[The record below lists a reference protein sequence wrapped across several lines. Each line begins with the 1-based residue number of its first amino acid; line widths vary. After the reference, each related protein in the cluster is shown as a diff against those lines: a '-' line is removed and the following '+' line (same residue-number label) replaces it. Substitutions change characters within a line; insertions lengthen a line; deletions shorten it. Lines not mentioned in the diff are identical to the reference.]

1 MSGTETLWQEL
12 ICRLEGVQAA
22 QVVFAENGM
31 PCEIHVLAGPEKS
44 SKSLVRDIQSALTA
58 QFGVQVDHRIISV
71 AQLSEGLAPRGD
83 FRLAHTG
90 LEIKSAGGRVSA
102 SVTLARGCDTYT
114 GHGESANTPF
124 ARRRCVSEAA
134 LAAADGRGYAV
145 TLLAGAQ
152 RRDILARGS
161 SLGETIAA
169 LDAFCASYMQ
179 AHGGRIDYIHGDDE
193 AVDLAAGDGCCGI
206 LMPRM
211 EKEELFT
218 SVLRSGPFPKKSFS
232 IGLGADKRYYLE
244 CRKL

>member
-12 ICRLEGVQAA
+12 ICRREGVQAA

-134 LAAADGRGYAV
+134 LAAVNRAAGETCFELASVDAV
-145 TLLAGAQ
+145 TLAGQGIVVAQ
-152 RRDILARGS
+152 VYSLRDGQRLLGS
-161 SLGETIAA
+161 AFLNEDPDNAA
-169 LDAFCASYMQ
+169 V
-179 AHGGRIDYIHGDDE
+179 H
-193 AVDLAAGDGCCGI
+193 
-206 LMPRM
+206 
-211 EKEELFT
+211 
-218 SVLRSGPFPKKSFS
+218 SVLSAVNRRLSVLPRTAG
-232 IGLGADKRYYLE
+232 
-244 CRKL
+244 

>member
-134 LAAADGRGYAV
+134 LAAVNRAAGETCFELASVDAV
-145 TLLAGAQ
+145 TLAGQGIVVAQ
-152 RRDILARGS
+152 VYSLRDGQRLLGS
-161 SLGETIAA
+161 AFLNEDPDNAA
-169 LDAFCASYMQ
+169 V
-179 AHGGRIDYIHGDDE
+179 H
-193 AVDLAAGDGCCGI
+193 
-206 LMPRM
+206 
-211 EKEELFT
+211 
-218 SVLRSGPFPKKSFS
+218 SVLSAVNRRLSVLPLTAG
-232 IGLGADKRYYLE
+232 
-244 CRKL
+244 

>member
-124 ARRRCVSEAA
+124 ARRPCVSEAA
-134 LAAADGRGYAV
+134 LAAVNRAAGETCFELASVDAV
-145 TLLAGAQ
+145 TLAGQGIVVAQ
-152 RRDILARGS
+152 VYSLRDGQRLLGS
-161 SLGETIAA
+161 AFLNEDPDNAA
-169 LDAFCASYMQ
+169 V
-179 AHGGRIDYIHGDDE
+179 H
-193 AVDLAAGDGCCGI
+193 
-206 LMPRM
+206 
-211 EKEELFT
+211 
-218 SVLRSGPFPKKSFS
+218 SVLSAVNRRLSVLPRTAG
-232 IGLGADKRYYLE
+232 
-244 CRKL
+244 

>member
-134 LAAADGRGYAV
+134 LAAVNRAAGETCFELASVDAV
-145 TLLAGAQ
+145 TLAGQGIVVTQVYSLRDGQ
-152 RRDILARGS
+152 RLLGS
-161 SLGETIAA
+161 AFLNEDPDNAA
-169 LDAFCASYMQ
+169 VHSVSS
-179 AHGGRIDYIHGDDE
+179 
-193 AVDLAAGDGCCGI
+193 AVNRRL
-206 LMPRM
+206 
-211 EKEELFT
+211 
-218 SVLRSGPFPKKSFS
+218 SVLPRTAG
-232 IGLGADKRYYLE
+232 
-244 CRKL
+244 

>member
-71 AQLSEGLAPRGD
+71 AQLSEGLVPRGD

-134 LAAADGRGYAV
+134 LAAVNRAAGETCFELASVDAV
-145 TLLAGAQ
+145 TLAGQGIVVTQVYSLRDGQ
-152 RRDILARGS
+152 RLLGS
-161 SLGETIAA
+161 AFLNEDPDNAA
-169 LDAFCASYMQ
+169 V
-179 AHGGRIDYIHGDDE
+179 H
-193 AVDLAAGDGCCGI
+193 
-206 LMPRM
+206 
-211 EKEELFT
+211 
-218 SVLRSGPFPKKSFS
+218 SVLSAVNRRLSVLPRTAG
-232 IGLGADKRYYLE
+232 
-244 CRKL
+244 

>member
-71 AQLSEGLAPRGD
+71 APRGD

-134 LAAADGRGYAV
+134 LAAVNRAAGETCFELASVDAL
-145 TLLAGAQ
+145 TLAGQGIVVTQVYSLRDGQ
-152 RRDILARGS
+152 RLLGS
-161 SLGETIAA
+161 AFLNEDPDNAA
-169 LDAFCASYMQ
+169 V
-179 AHGGRIDYIHGDDE
+179 H
-193 AVDLAAGDGCCGI
+193 
-206 LMPRM
+206 
-211 EKEELFT
+211 
-218 SVLRSGPFPKKSFS
+218 SVLSAVNRRLSVLPRTAG
-232 IGLGADKRYYLE
+232 
-244 CRKL
+244 

>member
-102 SVTLARGCDTYT
+102 SVTLARGCDSYT

-134 LAAADGRGYAV
+134 LAAVNRAAGETCFELASVDAV
-145 TLLAGAQ
+145 TLAGQGIVVAQ
-152 RRDILARGS
+152 VYSLRDGQRLLGS
-161 SLGETIAA
+161 AFLNEDPDNAA
-169 LDAFCASYMQ
+169 V
-179 AHGGRIDYIHGDDE
+179 H
-193 AVDLAAGDGCCGI
+193 
-206 LMPRM
+206 
-211 EKEELFT
+211 
-218 SVLRSGPFPKKSFS
+218 SVLSAVNRRLSVLPRTAG
-232 IGLGADKRYYLE
+232 
-244 CRKL
+244 

>member
-31 PCEIHVLAGPEKS
+31 PCELHVLAGPEKS

-71 AQLSEGLAPRGD
+71 AQLSEGLVPRGD

-134 LAAADGRGYAV
+134 LAAVNRAAGETCFELASVDAV
-145 TLLAGAQ
+145 TLAGQGIVVAQ
-152 RRDILARGS
+152 VYSLRDGQRLLGS
-161 SLGETIAA
+161 AFLNEDPDNAA
-169 LDAFCASYMQ
+169 V
-179 AHGGRIDYIHGDDE
+179 H
-193 AVDLAAGDGCCGI
+193 
-206 LMPRM
+206 
-211 EKEELFT
+211 
-218 SVLRSGPFPKKSFS
+218 SVLSAVNRRLSVLPRTAG
-232 IGLGADKRYYLE
+232 
-244 CRKL
+244 

>member
-134 LAAADGRGYAV
+134 LAAVNRAAGETCFELASVDAV
-145 TLLAGAQ
+145 TLAGQGLVVAQ
-152 RRDILARGS
+152 VYSLRDGQRLLGS
-161 SLGETIAA
+161 AFLNEDPDNAA
-169 LDAFCASYMQ
+169 V
-179 AHGGRIDYIHGDDE
+179 H
-193 AVDLAAGDGCCGI
+193 
-206 LMPRM
+206 
-211 EKEELFT
+211 
-218 SVLRSGPFPKKSFS
+218 SVLSAVNRRLSVLPRTAG
-232 IGLGADKRYYLE
+232 
-244 CRKL
+244 

>member
-58 QFGVQVDHRIISV
+58 QFGVQMDHRIISV

-134 LAAADGRGYAV
+134 LAAVNRAAGETCFELASVDAV
-145 TLLAGAQ
+145 TLAGQGIVVTQVYSLRDGQ
-152 RRDILARGS
+152 RLLGS
-161 SLGETIAA
+161 AFLNEDPDNAA
-169 LDAFCASYMQ
+169 V
-179 AHGGRIDYIHGDDE
+179 H
-193 AVDLAAGDGCCGI
+193 
-206 LMPRM
+206 
-211 EKEELFT
+211 
-218 SVLRSGPFPKKSFS
+218 SVLSAVNRRLSVLPRTAG
-232 IGLGADKRYYLE
+232 
-244 CRKL
+244 

>member
-71 AQLSEGLAPRGD
+71 AQLSEGLVPRGD

-102 SVTLARGCDTYT
+102 SVTLARGCATYT

-134 LAAADGRGYAV
+134 LAAVNRAAGETCFELASVDAV
-145 TLLAGAQ
+145 TLAGQGIVVTQVYSLREGQ
-152 RRDILARGS
+152 RLLGS
-161 SLGETIAA
+161 AFLNEDPDNAA
-169 LDAFCASYMQ
+169 V
-179 AHGGRIDYIHGDDE
+179 H
-193 AVDLAAGDGCCGI
+193 
-206 LMPRM
+206 
-211 EKEELFT
+211 
-218 SVLRSGPFPKKSFS
+218 SVLSAVNRRLSVLPRTAG
-232 IGLGADKRYYLE
+232 
-244 CRKL
+244 

>member
-134 LAAADGRGYAV
+134 LAAVNRAAGETCCELASVDAV
-145 TLLAGAQ
+145 TRAGQGIVVTQVYSLRDGQRLL
-152 RRDILARGS
+152 GS
-161 SLGETIAA
+161 AFLNEDPDNAA
-169 LDAFCASYMQ
+169 V
-179 AHGGRIDYIHGDDE
+179 H
-193 AVDLAAGDGCCGI
+193 
-206 LMPRM
+206 
-211 EKEELFT
+211 
-218 SVLRSGPFPKKSFS
+218 SVLSAVNRRLSVLPRTAG
-232 IGLGADKRYYLE
+232 
-244 CRKL
+244 

>member
-134 LAAADGRGYAV
+134 LAAVNRAAGETCFELASVDAV
-145 TLLAGAQ
+145 TLPGQGIVVAQ
-152 RRDILARGS
+152 VYSLRDGQRLLGS
-161 SLGETIAA
+161 AFLNEDPDNAA
-169 LDAFCASYMQ
+169 V
-179 AHGGRIDYIHGDDE
+179 H
-193 AVDLAAGDGCCGI
+193 
-206 LMPRM
+206 
-211 EKEELFT
+211 
-218 SVLRSGPFPKKSFS
+218 SVLSAVNRRLSVLPRTAG
-232 IGLGADKRYYLE
+232 
-244 CRKL
+244 

>member
-71 AQLSEGLAPRGD
+71 AQLSEGLAPRGE

-134 LAAADGRGYAV
+134 LAAVNRAAGETCFELASVDAV
-145 TLLAGAQ
+145 TLAGQGIVVTQVYSLRDGQ
-152 RRDILARGS
+152 RLLGS
-161 SLGETIAA
+161 AFLNEDPDNAA
-169 LDAFCASYMQ
+169 V
-179 AHGGRIDYIHGDDE
+179 H
-193 AVDLAAGDGCCGI
+193 
-206 LMPRM
+206 
-211 EKEELFT
+211 
-218 SVLRSGPFPKKSFS
+218 SVLSAVNRRLSVLPRTAG
-232 IGLGADKRYYLE
+232 
-244 CRKL
+244 

>member
-44 SKSLVRDIQSALTA
+44 SKSLVRDIQTALTA

-134 LAAADGRGYAV
+134 LAAVNRAAGETCFELASVDAV
-145 TLLAGAQ
+145 TLAGQGIVVAQ
-152 RRDILARGS
+152 VYSLRDGQRLLGS
-161 SLGETIAA
+161 AFLNEDPDNAA
-169 LDAFCASYMQ
+169 V
-179 AHGGRIDYIHGDDE
+179 H
-193 AVDLAAGDGCCGI
+193 
-206 LMPRM
+206 
-211 EKEELFT
+211 
-218 SVLRSGPFPKKSFS
+218 SVLSAVNRRLSVLPRTAG
-232 IGLGADKRYYLE
+232 
-244 CRKL
+244 

>member
-102 SVTLARGCDTYT
+102 AVTLARGCDTYT

-134 LAAADGRGYAV
+134 LAAVNRAAGETCFELASVDAV
-145 TLLAGAQ
+145 TLAGQGIVVAQ
-152 RRDILARGS
+152 VYSLRDGQRLLGS
-161 SLGETIAA
+161 AFLNEDPDNAA
-169 LDAFCASYMQ
+169 V
-179 AHGGRIDYIHGDDE
+179 H
-193 AVDLAAGDGCCGI
+193 
-206 LMPRM
+206 
-211 EKEELFT
+211 
-218 SVLRSGPFPKKSFS
+218 SVLSAVNRRLSVLPRTAG
-232 IGLGADKRYYLE
+232 
-244 CRKL
+244 

>member
-22 QVVFAENGM
+22 QVVFAESGM

-134 LAAADGRGYAV
+134 LAAVNRAAGETCFELASVDAV
-145 TLLAGAQ
+145 TLAGQGIVVAQ
-152 RRDILARGS
+152 VYSLLDGQRLLGS
-161 SLGETIAA
+161 AFLNEDPDNAA
-169 LDAFCASYMQ
+169 V
-179 AHGGRIDYIHGDDE
+179 H
-193 AVDLAAGDGCCGI
+193 
-206 LMPRM
+206 
-211 EKEELFT
+211 
-218 SVLRSGPFPKKSFS
+218 SVLSAVNRRLSVLPRTAG
-232 IGLGADKRYYLE
+232 
-244 CRKL
+244 

>member
-44 SKSLVRDIQSALTA
+44 TKSLVRYIQTALTA

-71 AQLSEGLAPRGD
+71 AQLSEGLVPRGD

-134 LAAADGRGYAV
+134 LAAVNRAAGETCFELASVDAV
-145 TLLAGAQ
+145 TLAGQGIVVTQVYSLRDGQ
-152 RRDILARGS
+152 RLLGS
-161 SLGETIAA
+161 AFLNEDPDNAA
-169 LDAFCASYMQ
+169 V
-179 AHGGRIDYIHGDDE
+179 H
-193 AVDLAAGDGCCGI
+193 
-206 LMPRM
+206 
-211 EKEELFT
+211 
-218 SVLRSGPFPKKSFS
+218 SVLSAVNRRLSVLPRTAG
-232 IGLGADKRYYLE
+232 
-244 CRKL
+244 

>member
-102 SVTLARGCDTYT
+102 LVTLARGCDTYT

-134 LAAADGRGYAV
+134 LAAVNRAAGETCFELASVDAV
-145 TLLAGAQ
+145 TLAGQGIVVAQ
-152 RRDILARGS
+152 VYSLRDGQRLLGS
-161 SLGETIAA
+161 AFLNEDPDNAA
-169 LDAFCASYMQ
+169 V
-179 AHGGRIDYIHGDDE
+179 H
-193 AVDLAAGDGCCGI
+193 
-206 LMPRM
+206 
-211 EKEELFT
+211 
-218 SVLRSGPFPKKSFS
+218 SVLSAVNRRLSVLPRTAG
-232 IGLGADKRYYLE
+232 
-244 CRKL
+244 

>member
-1 MSGTETLWQEL
+1 MSGTEMLWQEL

-134 LAAADGRGYAV
+134 LAAVNRAAGETCFELASVDAV
-145 TLLAGAQ
+145 TLAGQGIVVAQ
-152 RRDILARGS
+152 VYSLRDGQRLLGS
-161 SLGETIAA
+161 AFLNEDPDNAA
-169 LDAFCASYMQ
+169 V
-179 AHGGRIDYIHGDDE
+179 H
-193 AVDLAAGDGCCGI
+193 
-206 LMPRM
+206 
-211 EKEELFT
+211 
-218 SVLRSGPFPKKSFS
+218 SVLSAVNRRLSVLPRTAG
-232 IGLGADKRYYLE
+232 
-244 CRKL
+244 

>member
-114 GHGESANTPF
+114 GHGESANTPI

-134 LAAADGRGYAV
+134 LAAVNRAAGETCFELASVDAV
-145 TLLAGAQ
+145 TLAGQGIVVAQ
-152 RRDILARGS
+152 VYSLRDGQRLLGS
-161 SLGETIAA
+161 AFLNEDPDNAA
-169 LDAFCASYMQ
+169 V
-179 AHGGRIDYIHGDDE
+179 H
-193 AVDLAAGDGCCGI
+193 
-206 LMPRM
+206 
-211 EKEELFT
+211 
-218 SVLRSGPFPKKSFS
+218 SVLSAVNRRLSVLPRTAG
-232 IGLGADKRYYLE
+232 
-244 CRKL
+244 

>member
-102 SVTLARGCDTYT
+102 SVKLARGCDTYT

-134 LAAADGRGYAV
+134 LAAVNRAAGETCFELASVDAV
-145 TLLAGAQ
+145 TLAGQGIVVTQVYSLRDGQ
-152 RRDILARGS
+152 RLLGS
-161 SLGETIAA
+161 AFLNEDPDNAA
-169 LDAFCASYMQ
+169 V
-179 AHGGRIDYIHGDDE
+179 H
-193 AVDLAAGDGCCGI
+193 
-206 LMPRM
+206 
-211 EKEELFT
+211 
-218 SVLRSGPFPKKSFS
+218 SVLSAVNRRLSVLPRTAG
-232 IGLGADKRYYLE
+232 
-244 CRKL
+244 

>member
-71 AQLSEGLAPRGD
+71 AQLSEGLAPRGG

-134 LAAADGRGYAV
+134 LAAVNRAAGETCFELASVDAV
-145 TLLAGAQ
+145 TLAGQGIVVAQ
-152 RRDILARGS
+152 VYSLRDGQRLLGS
-161 SLGETIAA
+161 AFLNEDPDNAA
-169 LDAFCASYMQ
+169 V
-179 AHGGRIDYIHGDDE
+179 H
-193 AVDLAAGDGCCGI
+193 
-206 LMPRM
+206 
-211 EKEELFT
+211 
-218 SVLRSGPFPKKSFS
+218 SVLSAVNRRLSVLPRTAG
-232 IGLGADKRYYLE
+232 
-244 CRKL
+244 

>member
-1 MSGTETLWQEL
+1 MSGPETLWQEL

-134 LAAADGRGYAV
+134 LAAVNRAAGETCFELASVDAV
-145 TLLAGAQ
+145 TLAGQGIVVAQ
-152 RRDILARGS
+152 VYSLRDGQRLLGS
-161 SLGETIAA
+161 AFLNEDPDNAA
-169 LDAFCASYMQ
+169 V
-179 AHGGRIDYIHGDDE
+179 H
-193 AVDLAAGDGCCGI
+193 
-206 LMPRM
+206 
-211 EKEELFT
+211 
-218 SVLRSGPFPKKSFS
+218 SVLSAVNRRLSVLPRTAG
-232 IGLGADKRYYLE
+232 
-244 CRKL
+244 

>member
-71 AQLSEGLAPRGD
+71 AQLSEGLVPRGD

-114 GHGESANTPF
+114 GHGESATTPF

-134 LAAADGRGYAV
+134 LAAVNRAAGETCFELASVDAV
-145 TLLAGAQ
+145 TLAGQGIVVTQVYSLRDGQ
-152 RRDILARGS
+152 RLLGS
-161 SLGETIAA
+161 AFLNEDPDNAA
-169 LDAFCASYMQ
+169 V
-179 AHGGRIDYIHGDDE
+179 H
-193 AVDLAAGDGCCGI
+193 
-206 LMPRM
+206 
-211 EKEELFT
+211 
-218 SVLRSGPFPKKSFS
+218 SVLSAVNRRLSVLPRTAG
-232 IGLGADKRYYLE
+232 
-244 CRKL
+244 

>member
-31 PCEIHVLAGPEKS
+31 PCEIHVLAGPEKG

-134 LAAADGRGYAV
+134 LAAVNRAAGETCFELASVDAV
-145 TLLAGAQ
+145 TLAGQGIVVAQ
-152 RRDILARGS
+152 VYSLRDGQRLLGS
-161 SLGETIAA
+161 AFLNEDPDNAA
-169 LDAFCASYMQ
+169 V
-179 AHGGRIDYIHGDDE
+179 H
-193 AVDLAAGDGCCGI
+193 
-206 LMPRM
+206 
-211 EKEELFT
+211 
-218 SVLRSGPFPKKSFS
+218 SVLSAVNRRLSVLPRTAG
-232 IGLGADKRYYLE
+232 
-244 CRKL
+244 

>member
-134 LAAADGRGYAV
+134 LAAVNRAAGETCFELANVDAV
-145 TLLAGAQ
+145 TLAGQGIVVAQ
-152 RRDILARGS
+152 VYSLLDGQRLLGS
-161 SLGETIAA
+161 AFLNEDPDNAA
-169 LDAFCASYMQ
+169 V
-179 AHGGRIDYIHGDDE
+179 H
-193 AVDLAAGDGCCGI
+193 
-206 LMPRM
+206 
-211 EKEELFT
+211 
-218 SVLRSGPFPKKSFS
+218 SVLSAVNRRLSVLPHTAG
-232 IGLGADKRYYLE
+232 
-244 CRKL
+244 

>member
-102 SVTLARGCDTYT
+102 SVTLARGGDTYT

-134 LAAADGRGYAV
+134 LAAVNRAAGETCFELASVDAV
-145 TLLAGAQ
+145 TLAGQGIVVAQ
-152 RRDILARGS
+152 VYSLRDGQRLLGS
-161 SLGETIAA
+161 AFLNEDPDNAA
-169 LDAFCASYMQ
+169 V
-179 AHGGRIDYIHGDDE
+179 H
-193 AVDLAAGDGCCGI
+193 
-206 LMPRM
+206 
-211 EKEELFT
+211 
-218 SVLRSGPFPKKSFS
+218 SVLSAVNRRLSVLPRTAG
-232 IGLGADKRYYLE
+232 
-244 CRKL
+244 

>member
-71 AQLSEGLAPRGD
+71 AQLSEGLVPRGD

-102 SVTLARGCDTYT
+102 SVTLARGCNTYT

-134 LAAADGRGYAV
+134 LAAVNRAAGETCFELASVDAV
-145 TLLAGAQ
+145 TLAGQGIVVTQVYSLRDGQ
-152 RRDILARGS
+152 RLLGS
-161 SLGETIAA
+161 AFLNEDPDNAA
-169 LDAFCASYMQ
+169 V
-179 AHGGRIDYIHGDDE
+179 H
-193 AVDLAAGDGCCGI
+193 
-206 LMPRM
+206 
-211 EKEELFT
+211 
-218 SVLRSGPFPKKSFS
+218 SVLSAVNRRLSVLPRTAG
-232 IGLGADKRYYLE
+232 
-244 CRKL
+244 

>member
-71 AQLSEGLAPRGD
+71 AQLSEWLAPRGD

-134 LAAADGRGYAV
+134 LAAVNRAAGETCFELASVDAV
-145 TLLAGAQ
+145 TLAGQGIVVAQ
-152 RRDILARGS
+152 VYSLLDGQRLLGS
-161 SLGETIAA
+161 AFLNEDPDNAA
-169 LDAFCASYMQ
+169 V
-179 AHGGRIDYIHGDDE
+179 H
-193 AVDLAAGDGCCGI
+193 
-206 LMPRM
+206 
-211 EKEELFT
+211 
-218 SVLRSGPFPKKSFS
+218 SVLSAVNRRLSVLPRTAG
-232 IGLGADKRYYLE
+232 
-244 CRKL
+244 

>member
-134 LAAADGRGYAV
+134 LAAVNRAAGETCFELASVDAV
-145 TLLAGAQ
+145 TLAGQGIVVAQ
-152 RRDILARGS
+152 VYSLRDGQRLLGS
-161 SLGETIAA
+161 AFLNEDPDNAA
-169 LDAFCASYMQ
+169 V
-179 AHGGRIDYIHGDDE
+179 H
-193 AVDLAAGDGCCGI
+193 
-206 LMPRM
+206 
-211 EKEELFT
+211 
-218 SVLRSGPFPKKSFS
+218 SVLSAVNRRLSVLPRTAG
-232 IGLGADKRYYLE
+232 
-244 CRKL
+244 

>member
-71 AQLSEGLAPRGD
+71 AQLSEGLVPRGD

-134 LAAADGRGYAV
+134 LAAVNRAAGETCFELASVDAE
-145 TLLAGAQ
+145 TLAGQGIVVPQVYSLRDGQ
-152 RRDILARGS
+152 RLLGS
-161 SLGETIAA
+161 AFLNEDPDNAA
-169 LDAFCASYMQ
+169 V
-179 AHGGRIDYIHGDDE
+179 H
-193 AVDLAAGDGCCGI
+193 
-206 LMPRM
+206 
-211 EKEELFT
+211 
-218 SVLRSGPFPKKSFS
+218 SVLRAVNRRLSVLPRTAG
-232 IGLGADKRYYLE
+232 
-244 CRKL
+244 

>member
-1 MSGTETLWQEL
+1 MDGGKLWLSGTETLWQEL

-134 LAAADGRGYAV
+134 LAAVNRAAGETCFELASVDAV
-145 TLLAGAQ
+145 TLAGQGIVVAQ
-152 RRDILARGS
+152 VYSLRDGQRLLGS
-161 SLGETIAA
+161 AFLNEDPDNAA
-169 LDAFCASYMQ
+169 V
-179 AHGGRIDYIHGDDE
+179 H
-193 AVDLAAGDGCCGI
+193 
-206 LMPRM
+206 
-211 EKEELFT
+211 
-218 SVLRSGPFPKKSFS
+218 SVLSAVNRRLSVLPRTAG
-232 IGLGADKRYYLE
+232 
-244 CRKL
+244 

>member
-1 MSGTETLWQEL
+1 MMVLNSAYRASRPAAVDGGKLWMSGTETLWQEL

-134 LAAADGRGYAV
+134 LAAVNRAAGETCFELASVDAV
-145 TLLAGAQ
+145 TLAGQGIVVAQ
-152 RRDILARGS
+152 VYSLRDGQRLLGS
-161 SLGETIAA
+161 AFLNEDPDNAA
-169 LDAFCASYMQ
+169 V
-179 AHGGRIDYIHGDDE
+179 H
-193 AVDLAAGDGCCGI
+193 
-206 LMPRM
+206 
-211 EKEELFT
+211 
-218 SVLRSGPFPKKSFS
+218 SVLSAVNRRLSVLPRTAG
-232 IGLGADKRYYLE
+232 
-244 CRKL
+244 

>member
-71 AQLSEGLAPRGD
+71 AQLSEGLVPRGD

-134 LAAADGRGYAV
+134 LAAVNRAAGETCFELASVDAV
-145 TLLAGAQ
+145 TLAGQGIGVTQVYSLRDGQ
-152 RRDILARGS
+152 RLLGS
-161 SLGETIAA
+161 AFLNEDPDNAA
-169 LDAFCASYMQ
+169 V
-179 AHGGRIDYIHGDDE
+179 H
-193 AVDLAAGDGCCGI
+193 
-206 LMPRM
+206 
-211 EKEELFT
+211 
-218 SVLRSGPFPKKSFS
+218 SVLSAVNRRLSVLPRTAG
-232 IGLGADKRYYLE
+232 
-244 CRKL
+244 

>member
-44 SKSLVRDIQSALTA
+44 SISLVRDIQSALTA

-134 LAAADGRGYAV
+134 LAAVNRAAGEAGFELASVDAV
-145 TLLAGAQ
+145 TLAGQGIVVAQ
-152 RRDILARGS
+152 VYSLRDGQRLLGS
-161 SLGETIAA
+161 AFLNEDPDNAA
-169 LDAFCASYMQ
+169 V
-179 AHGGRIDYIHGDDE
+179 H
-193 AVDLAAGDGCCGI
+193 
-206 LMPRM
+206 
-211 EKEELFT
+211 
-218 SVLRSGPFPKKSFS
+218 SVLSAVNRRLSVLPRTAG
-232 IGLGADKRYYLE
+232 
-244 CRKL
+244 

>member
-71 AQLSEGLAPRGD
+71 AQLSEGLVPRGD

-102 SVTLARGCDTYT
+102 SVTLARGGDTYT

-134 LAAADGRGYAV
+134 LAAVNRAAGETCFELASVDAV
-145 TLLAGAQ
+145 TLAGQGIVVTQVYSLRDGQ
-152 RRDILARGS
+152 RLLGS
-161 SLGETIAA
+161 AFLNEDPDNAA
-169 LDAFCASYMQ
+169 V
-179 AHGGRIDYIHGDDE
+179 H
-193 AVDLAAGDGCCGI
+193 
-206 LMPRM
+206 
-211 EKEELFT
+211 
-218 SVLRSGPFPKKSFS
+218 SVLSAVNRRLSVLPRTAG
-232 IGLGADKRYYLE
+232 
-244 CRKL
+244 